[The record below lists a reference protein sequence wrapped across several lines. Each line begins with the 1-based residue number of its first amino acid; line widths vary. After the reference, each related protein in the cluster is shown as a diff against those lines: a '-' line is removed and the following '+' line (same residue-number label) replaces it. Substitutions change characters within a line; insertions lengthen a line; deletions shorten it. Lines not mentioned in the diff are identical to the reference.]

1 MISFLVGS
9 SDSGGQPVNPK
20 KMEREE
26 YQKQINDLLQA
37 VETLLKSNKVMGE
50 RVALLEKVA
59 EAYEDLKAENAKLKG
74 ELAMRKRGQ

>member
-1 MISFLVGS
+1 MSLSILAEKASE
-9 SDSGGQPVNPK
+9 GGQLSD
-20 KMEREE
+20 MERGE

-37 VETLLKSNKVMGE
+37 VETLLKSNNALGE